1 MCDQERE
8 LEKLTKEWLDL
19 KMTVDGAPNEK
30 EKSRIAIDG
39 ISKFSNHEIG
49 VIMKQVLLHIL

>member
-1 MCDQERE
+1 MCEQERE
-8 LEKLTKEWLDL
+8 VERLSAEWLNL
-19 KMTVDGAPNEK
+19 KMAVDGASSEK

-49 VIMKQVLLHIL
+49 IIMKQVLLHVL